1 MYRGARQ
8 SCLQGSDVYKG
19 SLGFLRDD
27 KVGIQKIV
35 ISVSCMLIF
44 SGVGLSLDAWPS
56 SSQVLAAQI
65 YYVDRNHPGANDGN
79 AGTEDSPWRTIQH
92 AADAAQPGDTIY
104 VKAGTYDERAV
115 VRVSG
120 TPAGKITFQA
130 LPRRNVLMQGLYL
143 NGADYIHIEGF
154 RITNSLTGWTESS
167 GFFVDGD
174 WIDIVDNELFEI
186 KDVAILASWGEDPPT
201 NVYVAD
207 NRIYSAQ
214 MGIVIQGEGWIVE
227 NNEVERLFRY
237 IDTDCDYLRF
247 FGDNHI
253 IRGNYFHGTNFNEVG
268 SAHVDCFQ
276 IFDNNGEW
284 AHNILVEGNIC
295 HDFHQGFM
303 ESANYYHN
311 IDHITFR
318 NNVFAHGGAW
328 GICVENIPYVT
339 VENNTFYD
347 IYYHGV
353 GFRHDSHDNVVVNNI
368 FYDTGTSYWSSDGA
382 SLSGDN
388 NIIFQSQEPGQAG
401 PHDLIGVDPR
411 LVDPANNDFHLQG
424 SSPAVDAGQSL
435 PQVTNDLEGKLRPQG
450 AGYDIGAYE
459 YGGSSQTF
467 QDVSPEHWAHEFIEP
482 LYQQGYI
489 VGCSIHPRL
498 YCPDRILNRAEEA
511 VYVVRGVRGADFTP
525 LNPLNPTFEDVGS
538 ADWYYDWSGQLYNDG
553 YTSGCWAD
561 PLRYCPLTENT
572 VAEGCVFFLRMKK
585 GVDYKPD
592 ETIHEIFV
600 DVPSGEW
607 YAPWIEACYDE
618 GILLP
623 CQTEPQLLA
632 CPEHALDRALAARMM
647 YMAKGLGK

>member
-1 MYRGARQ
+1 MSKWTSVIFTINLVGAVLIITIARAGIDPVNVLTAELQ
-8 SCLQGSDVYKG
+8 SEE
-19 SLGFLRDD
+19 F
-27 KVGIQKIV
+27 V
-35 ISVSCMLIF
+35 I
-44 SGVGLSLDAWPS
+44 
-56 SSQVLAAQI
+56 AANN
-65 YYVDRNHPGANDGN
+65 YYVDNNRADASDNNP
-79 AGTEDSPWRTIQH
+79 GTEEEPWRSIQH
-92 AADAAQPGDTIY
+92 AADVAQPGDTIY
-104 VKAGTYDERAV
+104 VKAGTYDERV
-115 VRVSG
+115 VVQVSG
-120 TPAGKITFQA
+120 TSESKITFQA
-130 LPRRNVLMQGLYL
+130 LPRRNVLMQGFYL
-143 NGADYIHIEGF
+143 NGANYIHIEGF

-227 NNEVERLFRY
+227 NNDVERLFRY

-303 ESANYYHN
+303 GSANYYHN

-353 GFRHDSHDNVVVNNI
+353 GFRDDSHHNVVVNNI
-368 FYDTGTSYWSSDGA
+368 FSNMETSYWASDGA

-388 NIIFQSQEPGQAG
+388 NIIYQSQDPGQPG
-401 PHDLIGVDPR
+401 PNDLIGVNP
-411 LVDPANNDFHLQG
+411 LFVDPVNNDFHLQEN
-424 SSPAVDAGQSL
+424 SPAIDAGQSRSE
-435 PQVTNDLEGKLRPQG
+435 VTHDLEGKPRPQG
-450 AGYDIGAYE
+450 NGYDIGAYE
-459 YGGSSQTF
+459 FGSPSLTF
-467 QDVSPEHWAHEFIEP
+467 QDVPLDHWAHDYIET
-482 LYQQGYI
+482 LFQQGYI
-489 VGCSIHPRL
+489 VGCSLNPRM

-511 VYVVRGVRGADFTP
+511 VYVVRGVRGADFMP
-525 LNPLNPTFEDVGS
+525 LNPSYPVFDDVGS
-538 ADWYYDWSGQLYNDG
+538 SDWYYDWTGQLYEDG
-553 YTSGCWAD
+553 YTSGCSVD
-561 PLRYCPLTENT
+561 PLRYCPLKENT

-585 GVDYKPD
+585 GVGYDPG
-592 ETIHEIFV
+592 EAIRGLFA
-600 DVPSGEW
+600 DVAAEAW
-607 YAPWIEACYDE
+607 YAPWMEACYDE

-623 CQTEPQLLA
+623 CQTEPQLIA
-632 CPEHALDRALAARMM
+632 CPESALDRAMAARMM
-647 YMAKGLGK
+647 YMAKELAPQ